1 MPRSLLAAG
10 LLIYP
15 GAIERTSFDERLET
29 KGVVLLD
36 CVAGEDDAV
45 IRHRFIELPARPMV
59 AIEIPARKG
68 KTVGWINAICTAVEG
83 LDPDSVVRI
92 RITPPYDP
100 ESFTGLSEKMIRE
113 VVPKTMSVSTSY
125 ACGATSIQK
134 PNS

>member
-36 CVAGEDDAV
+36 CVAGENATV
-45 IRHRFIELPARPMV
+45 IRHRFIELPVRPMV

-68 KTVGWINAICTAVEG
+68 QTVGWINTIRKAVEG

-100 ESFTGLSEKMIRE
+100 ESFAGLSEKMIRE

-125 ACGATSIQK
+125 ARGATSIQK